1 MITGIITFQL
11 SVEHHLLLPPLSS
24 SLPNSLFLSL
34 VIWLVAMIS
43 YWPGNIRNT
52 NPVFIFVKSN
62 DLNLLVKVWIL

>member
-43 YWPGNIRNT
+43 YWPKNIRNI
-52 NPVFIFVKSN
+52 NPVFIFVKYN
-62 DLNLLVKVWIL
+62 DLKLVV

>member
-43 YWPGNIRNT
+43 PWARNIR
-52 NPVFIFVKSN
+52 
-62 DLNLLVKVWIL
+62 KVQVLDIVIRSPTWDGARTTDTQ